1 MAGTV
6 LVKDV
11 MRTITGLLQQPDG
24 EQFVR
29 WPETELVRF
38 MDHAQLAIAK
48 YLPSS
53 FSRIDA
59 IKLKAGTR
67 QSIETIAAL
76 DCKPGDGS
84 TPDAPILGMQ
94 LLDVVRNMGSDGLTP
109 GRAIQHLTDG
119 RSVLDE
125 IRPMWHTATGSVI
138 STFTHDP
145 RAPRD
150 FYVSPAVTGSVW
162 AEIIYSAQPLKIP
175 NTGTPGSELYKFDS
189 SNTTKLSVSDDHE
202 EDVVNYCCARAL
214 MKNAQFAGNGPSASA
229 YAALFMGSLNA
240 KVAAITGNNPNLQR
254 LPFAPEPIG
263 AAK

>member
-29 WPETELVRF
+29 WTEAELVRF

-94 LLDVVRNMGSDGLTP
+94 LLDVVRNMGSDGLTT
-109 GRAIQHLTDG
+109 GAAIRHLTDG
-119 RSVLDE
+119 RGELDALN
-125 IRPMWHTATGSVI
+125 PLWHTVTGSVI
-138 STFTHDP
+138 EHFVHDP
-145 RAPRD
+145 RAPLD
-150 FYVSPAVTGSVW
+150 FYVSPAVTGDVW
-162 AEIIYSAQPLKIP
+162 AEIIYSAQPPKIP
-175 NTGTPGSELYKFDS
+175 NTGAPGSEIYKFDS

-254 LPFAPEPIG
+254 LPFAPEPLG